1 MTSMKLLK
9 IAAACLLVASANLA
23 HADDD
28 RGFYAGAGIG
38 RARQDYFVFNGDDT
52 AYRLFGGYSFNRY
65 FAVEAGY
72 LENGKIGDQ
81 FGANYLIIETSGF
94 YASGLAK
101 LPIGDYIV
109 PFAKIGGYIHD
120 DDATLVNGAQVLATD
135 TYSDTD
141 FIFGGGLEFNL
152 GSNFRMRAEYEKVN
166 LPDSAFD
173 IVSLSA
179 TYKF

>member
-1 MTSMKLLK
+1 MGMTPRTVCS
-9 IAAACLLVASANLA
+9 AATRS
-23 HADDD
+23 
-28 RGFYAGAGIG
+28 
-38 RARQDYFVFNGDDT
+38 T
-52 AYRLFGGYSFNRY
+52 ATSRSKPAISKY
-65 FAVEAGY
+65 
-72 LENGKIGDQ
+72 GKIGDQ

-141 FIFGGGLEFNL
+141 FIFGGGLEFKL